1 MEKISE
7 VDQIELNKPK
17 QTEWTNSNQSRPN
30 KTKANRIGLKFTQK
44 KKWTGWTKLDQSRPN
59 RTKRDEVD

>member
-7 VDQIELNKPK
+7 VDEIELNKPK

-30 KTKANRIGLKFTQK
+30 KTKANRIGLKFTPK
-44 KKWTGWTKLDQSRPN
+44 KSGQNGLNWTK
-59 RTKRDEVD
+59 VDRIGPKGMK